1 MYADEV
7 DVEVK
12 SVISG
17 EHKDVES
24 LTQLRQSGIAL
35 LVAFANDDDIQYM
48 RIVSTN
54 IGMIRTYQKRFA
66 KFEKEASDG
75 KVRANEME

>member
-1 MYADEV
+1 MTTYDDAV
-7 DVEVK
+7 DLHVK

-17 EHKDVES
+17 EHDDVES
-24 LTQLRQSGIAL
+24 LANLRQSGIVL
-35 LVAFANDDDIQYM
+35 LAAFANDDDIQYM

-66 KFEKEASDG
+66 NSTPLEPKP
-75 KVRANEME
+75 

>member
-12 SVISG
+12 SVLSG

-24 LTQLRQSGIAL
+24 LAILAVSDIPL
-35 LVAFANDDDIQYM
+35 LAAFARDNEVQYM
-48 RIVSTN
+48 RIISTN
-54 IGMIRTYQKRFA
+54 FGFIRTYQKRFDNR
-66 KFEKEASDG
+66 ERRGGSDG
-75 KVRANEME
+75 K